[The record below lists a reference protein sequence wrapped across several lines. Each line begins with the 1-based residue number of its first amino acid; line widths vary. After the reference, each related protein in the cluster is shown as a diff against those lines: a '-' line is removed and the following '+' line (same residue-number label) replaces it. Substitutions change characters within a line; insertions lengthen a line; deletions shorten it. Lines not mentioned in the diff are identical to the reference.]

1 MLKWPL
7 PESMDVK
14 LRNSTFSN
22 TPCRLTDASHC
33 CLARPCTH
41 DFELLKGRAELI
53 AHFNCQYLGNLDVFI
68 KIHEKTIDL
77 ACSIHALHY
86 TSRK

>member
-1 MLKWPL
+1 
-7 PESMDVK
+7 MDAK
-14 LRNSTFSN
+14 LRNSKTHHAAS
-22 TPCRLTDASHC
+22 LTLPLLPVQPS
-33 CLARPCTH
+33 TH

-77 ACSIHALHY
+77 AFSIHALHC